1 METRTDNTHPALH
14 LARLSHEIALIPRRR
29 RQRDFVRIADGLWL
43 PATAE
48 RDLGTLSVAYSRLY
62 PNAVLTGWSAAAV
75 QGLSPPDHAVPELS
89 VGPHGRARE
98 GLKIRR
104 YEVPEQAILTVNGV
118 RVTSIRWTAFDLARF
133 SDHLDGVLAIEELYR
148 CGLSRAAFSE
158 TVTYMSGVWGV
169 ARARRV
175 LAQADPR
182 SESPRETET
191 RLFLHS
197 AGFTGFVSQVEV
209 PELGYRIDLAD
220 PAHRIAVEY
229 DGAHHDDPIQ
239 QSKDRRRR
247 NRLQAAGWIV
257 IVVDR
262 RLFRDQRDEILEQVE
277 AAYRLRRAA
286 A

>member
-1 METRTDNTHPALH
+1 MKTLTDSTHPALR
-14 LARLSHEIALIPRRR
+14 LAHLSHEIARIPRRR
-29 RQRDFVRIADGLWL
+29 RQRDFVQIAGGLWL
-43 PATAE
+43 PATAK
-48 RDLGTLSVAYSRLY
+48 RDLVTLSVAYSRLY

-75 QGLSPPDHAVPELS
+75 QGISPPEDTVPELS
-89 VGPHGRARE
+89 VGPNGRARE

-104 YEVPEQAILTVNGV
+104 YTVPEQAVLTLRGV

-133 SDHLDGVLAIEELYR
+133 CDHLNGVLAIEKLCR
-148 CGLSRAAFSE
+148 CGMSRDAFAE
-158 TVTYMSGVWGV
+158 TVTSMSGTWGV

-175 LAQADPR
+175 LADADPR

-191 RLFLHS
+191 RLFLKS
-197 AGFTGFVSQVEV
+197 AGFTGFVPQVEV
-209 PELGYRIDLAD
+209 PELGYRLDLAD
-220 PAHRIAVEY
+220 PAHKIAVEY
-229 DGAHHDDPIQ
+229 DGPHHDDPVQ

-257 IVVDR
+257 IFVDR
-262 RLFRDQRDEILEQVE
+262 RLFRHQRAEILEQVE

>member
-1 METRTDNTHPALH
+1 MNTLTDNTHPALR
-14 LARLSHEIALIPRRR
+14 LAHLSHEIAQIPRRR
-29 RQRDFVRIADGLWL
+29 RQRDFVRVAGGLWL
-43 PATAE
+43 PATAV
-48 RDLGTLSVAYSRLY
+48 RDLVTVSVAYSRLY
-62 PNAVLTGWSAAAV
+62 PGAVLTGWSAAAV
-75 QGLSPPDHAVPELS
+75 HGISTPDHAVPELS

-104 YEVPEQAILTVNGV
+104 YTVPEQAVLTVRGV
-118 RVTSIRWTAFDLARF
+118 RVTSLRWTAFDLARF
-133 SDHLDGVLAIEELYR
+133 CDHLNGVLAIEELYR
-148 CGLSRAAFSE
+148 CGMSRAAFAE
-158 TVTYMSGVWGV
+158 TVTYMSGTWGV

-175 LAQADPR
+175 LADADPR

-191 RLFLHS
+191 RLFLGS
-197 AGFTGFVSQVEV
+197 AGFTGFVPQFEV
-209 PELGYRIDLAD
+209 PELGYRLDLAD
-220 PAHRIAVEY
+220 PAYKIAVEY
-229 DGAHHDDPIQ
+229 DGLHHDDPVQ

-262 RLFRDQRDEILEQVE
+262 RLFRHQRDEILEQVE